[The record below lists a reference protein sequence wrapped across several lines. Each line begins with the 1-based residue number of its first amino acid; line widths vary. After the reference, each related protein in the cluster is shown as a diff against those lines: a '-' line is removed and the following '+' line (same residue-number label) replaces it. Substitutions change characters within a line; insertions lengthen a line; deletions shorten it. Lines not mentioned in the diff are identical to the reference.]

1 MTSSFSMMQVD
12 REGIFASFIYID
24 IFKSKKISL
33 IVSLCSVGRFDV
45 GLLSIFVPTDNV
57 VKLAA
62 TIKKIIVKKITAYDS
77 VLIDKKLQEIKETVD
92 EFDNYWFMKNR
103 ESHLLDMIYEIEN
116 ITNWI
121 KEKCGYERD

>member
-1 MTSSFSMMQVD
+1 MQRPTHAGRPLGGV
-12 REGIFASFIYID
+12 FAPATD
-24 IFKSKKISL
+24 ISALYRTIPP
-33 IVSLCSVGRFDV
+33 DV
-45 GLLSIFVPTDNV
+45 FAETPKPLR
-57 VKLAA
+57 
-62 TIKKIIVKKITAYDS
+62 IIVKKITAYDS